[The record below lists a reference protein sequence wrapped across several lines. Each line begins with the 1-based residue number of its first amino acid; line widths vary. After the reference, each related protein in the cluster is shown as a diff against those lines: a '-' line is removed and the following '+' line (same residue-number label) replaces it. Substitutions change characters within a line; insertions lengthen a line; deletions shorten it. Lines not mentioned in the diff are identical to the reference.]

1 MLSVLIPTYNY
12 IALDLIRSLHKQL
25 EHQNIVYEIIC
36 FDNGSASK
44 ANIKNEEINKIEN
57 CHFKALRKDGGR
69 SRIKNLLAEKSSYPW
84 LLFLDSDVLPV
95 AENFIESY
103 IDATKTRNQKVYY
116 GGLKYYDEKPADDK
130 MLRWVY
136 GRERDAVPIAK
147 RSLKPQ
153 KYFTA
158 ANFLI
163 DKNIF
168 EKIKFDESLLEYGH
182 EDTLFALELK
192 KRNIPI
198 AQIDNPVF
206 HLGLDKSEIF
216 LEKIKK
222 SIDNLNYLCRKGK
235 IEVDDIKL
243 LKLNDRLNKIKI
255 SVAISFLFDKY
266 FERMEIN
273 LNSKSPSL
281 FIFDLYRIGYSCKTF
296 DKQSS

>member
-12 IALDLIRSLHKQL
+12 SALDLIRSLHKQL

-44 ANIKNEEINKIEN
+44 ANIKNEDINKIEN
-57 CHFKALRKDGGR
+57 CHFEALEKDGGR
-69 SRIKNLLAEKSSYPW
+69 SRIKNLLAEKSTYPW

-95 AENFIESY
+95 TKNFIQNY
-103 IDATKTRNQKVYY
+103 IDATKTRNENVFY

-136 GRERDAVPIAK
+136 GREREAVPIDK
-147 RSLKPQ
+147 RSLNPQ

-163 DKNIF
+163 DKRTF
-168 EKIKFDESLLEYGH
+168 EKIKFDETLLEYGH

-192 KRNIPI
+192 KRSIPI

-206 HLGLDKSEIF
+206 HLGLDKNEIF

-222 SIDNLNYLCRKGK
+222 SIDNLNYLCRQEK
-235 IEVDDIKL
+235 IGIDDIKI
-243 LKLNDRLNKIKI
+243 LKLNNRLNKIKI
-255 SVAISFLFDKY
+255 SVIISFLFDKY
-266 FERMEIN
+266 FEIMETN
-273 LNSKSPSL
+273 LNSNSPSL
-281 FIFDLYRIGYSCKTF
+281 FIFDLYRIGYSCKTIS
-296 DKQSS
+296 KQFS